1 MIKSGSSCHSCCVSL
16 SASVQAAPPLLDHV
30 DEVGQRLL
38 LVDGDRLEVSDQGVR
53 QLRLVQPGPGLHL
66 EVKELYKGEIKGNQ
80 PTIV

>member
-53 QLRLVQPGPGLHL
+53 QLRLVEPRTGLHL
-66 EVKELYKGEIKGNQ
+66 EVKGLYKGGSKVNQ
-80 PTIV
+80 STIV